1 MNRILLIEDDESF
14 GYVMSAYL
22 QMHDYEVKWSKNGEE
37 GLKYLRDHT
46 VDLCVLDIMLPK
58 MNGFD
63 IAEEIKKADKSVPF
77 IFLSAK
83 TLKVDKL
90 RGFKL
95 GADDYIVKPVDEEL
109 LLAKIKAIILRT
121 SAQLHEPQQDT
132 QLIGQYKFN
141 QLTQSLEFEDEQI
154 KLTSKESDLLAMLY
168 AHKQSLLD
176 RKKALKEIWGSTD
189 EFSRKSMDV
198 FVSKLRKYLAKDP
211 KIKIENIHGKG
222 FILRF

>member
-22 QMHDYEVKWSKNGEE
+22 QMHDYEVYWAKNGEE
-37 GLKYLRDHT
+37 GLQYLHDHS

-63 IAEEIKKADKSVPF
+63 IAEEIKKMDRSIPF

-90 RGFKL
+90 RGFKI

-121 SAQLHEPQQDT
+121 SVSRPETEEEVHY
-132 QLIGQYKFN
+132 IGMYAFN
-141 QLTQSLEFEDEQI
+141 PLTQSLEIASEQI
-154 KLTSKESDLLAMLY
+154 KLTAKESELLTMLY
-168 AHKQSLLD
+168 QHKHSLLD

-198 FVSKLRKYLAKDP
+198 FVSRLRKYLSQDP
-211 KIKIENIHGKG
+211 EIRIENIHGKG